1 MNDKIIKFDPV
12 LLVMKPRHIP
22 EVIDSIDKNV
32 NIPTMFFQAFP
43 EIEVCK
49 KINEFIQSTSYTHYV
64 ISADDIIFH
73 KQPVDEV
80 LKISKH
86 FHDSDRQEVVTGF
99 CKLSRTSSTTN
110 ICFKPLEMVDNK
122 KPQLTLDK
130 YYFIEE
136 SELNQKINN
145 DTYLFYTYLISF
157 AFSCIPRSYLIK
169 YPMQTYLNGFSSDH
183 NFSSRFFL
191 GEHKGAYTNKTMFF
205 EHLKQDKNKPYK
217 HTFFKNKKWQAID
230 RFK

>member
-1 MNDKIIKFDPV
+1 MNPV

-22 EVIDSIDKNV
+22 EVIDSIDKNI
-32 NIPTMFFQAFP
+32 NIPTIFFQSFT

-49 KINEFIQSTSYTHYV
+49 KINEFIESTSYTHYV

-73 KQPVDEV
+73 KQSVDEI
-80 LKISKH
+80 LKVSKY
-86 FHDSDRQEVVTGF
+86 FHDRGQKEIVTGF
-99 CKLSRTSSTTN
+99 CKLCQTSSTTN
-110 ICFKPLEMVDNK
+110 LCFKPLEMRDQKNPK
-122 KPQLTLDK
+122 LTLDI
-130 YYFIEE
+130 YNFIEE
-136 SELNQKINN
+136 SVLNQEINN

-169 YPMQTYLNGFSSDH
+169 YPMQTYLNGFASDY

-205 EHLKQDKNKPYK
+205 EHLKKNKKKPYK
-217 HTFFKNKKWQAID
+217 YTLFKERQTIT